1 MVPLPLFKLA
11 ALFVRHISKYGANQ
25 IKAQAH
31 DHPKFR
37 AFAAR
42 YGQHIHQLNMRLS
55 VALLRNPDAE
65 QRAKE
70 KAEAAT
76 VKTKEQVE
84 KEEAKAQKA
93 KLAAENPDL
102 TKPIPLTSTSASA
115 SASSSSL
122 SSSSSSSSTTTS
134 TSSTKERPRFK
145 SVWRRKFR
153 SLPEAKA
160 VDLFADV
167 IGDTFI
173 LGVASAII
181 LYEYWKSSQKPD
193 QNAEHIKALDARLE
207 ELTRRE
213 EELSQKEAE
222 RTERYQALEAALKEL
237 RDPKTKKPLLPSLQ
251 LLPAPTQTLNTH
263 DIALPVSQDRTYRL
277 VLLSPKDVG
286 TQATEQRLER
296 LYNLNGGRD
305 VAIMFLL
312 HPVAGQ
318 AKDPMEA
325 FMDLQI
331 EILDK
336 LDLPLLPLTSITAL
350 PSTLTTLQ
358 TSLGPTQPGTISS
371 GDQATPVSLLQ
382 HMASGNGPLP
392 EHSANLLSELGRSP
406 REVAALA
413 DTEQGRARILDLLG
427 PMDGA
432 RVLSFLAREKLALT

>member
-84 KEEAKAQKA
+84 KEEAKALKA
-93 KLAAENPDL
+93 KLAAENAELAKSKTPDS
-102 TKPIPLTSTSASA
+102 ISASA
-115 SASSSSL
+115 TST
-122 SSSSSSSSTTTS
+122 SSSSSTSGTS
-134 TSSTKERPRFK
+134 GTSSTGSSSSTKERPRFK

-181 LYEYWKSSQKPD
+181 LYEYWKASQKPD
-193 QNAEHIKALDARLE
+193 QNAERIKALDAKLE

-213 EELSQKEAE
+213 EALSQKEEE
-222 RTERYQALEAALKEL
+222 RTKRYQALEAALKEL

-251 LLPAPTQTLNTH
+251 LLPASTETQETQKPT
-263 DIALPVSQDRTYRL
+263 VS
-277 VLLSPKDVG
+277 
-286 TQATEQRLER
+286 
-296 LYNLNGGRD
+296 
-305 VAIMFLL
+305 
-312 HPVAGQ
+312 
-318 AKDPMEA
+318 
-325 FMDLQI
+325 
-331 EILDK
+331 
-336 LDLPLLPLTSITAL
+336 
-350 PSTLTTLQ
+350 
-358 TSLGPTQPGTISS
+358 
-371 GDQATPVSLLQ
+371 
-382 HMASGNGPLP
+382 
-392 EHSANLLSELGRSP
+392 
-406 REVAALA
+406 AA
-413 DTEQGRARILDLLG
+413 
-427 PMDGA
+427 
-432 RVLSFLAREKLALT
+432 

>member
-70 KAEAAT
+70 KAESAT

-84 KEEAKAQKA
+84 KEEAKALKA
-93 KLAAENPDL
+93 KLAAENADL
-102 TKPIPLTSTSASA
+102 AKSKAADSISASA
-115 SASSSSL
+115 TPTSSSSSASGTSSASSSTTSG
-122 SSSSSSSSTTTS
+122 SGSSSST
-134 TSSTKERPRFK
+134 KDRPRFK

-181 LYEYWKSSQKPD
+181 LYEYWKASQKPD
-193 QNAEHIKALDARLE
+193 QNAERIKVLDAKLE

-213 EELSQKEAE
+213 EALSQKEAE
-222 RTERYQALEAALKEL
+222 RTERYHALETALREL
-237 RDPKTKKPLLPSLQ
+237 RDPKTKKPLLPTLQ
-251 LLPAPTQTLNTH
+251 LLPASTETRETQT
-263 DIALPVSQDRTYRL
+263 
-277 VLLSPKDVG
+277 
-286 TQATEQRLER
+286 
-296 LYNLNGGRD
+296 
-305 VAIMFLL
+305 
-312 HPVAGQ
+312 
-318 AKDPMEA
+318 
-325 FMDLQI
+325 
-331 EILDK
+331 
-336 LDLPLLPLTSITAL
+336 
-350 PSTLTTLQ
+350 PS
-358 TSLGPTQPGTISS
+358 
-371 GDQATPVSLLQ
+371 
-382 HMASGNGPLP
+382 AS
-392 EHSANLLSELGRSP
+392 
-406 REVAALA
+406 AA
-413 DTEQGRARILDLLG
+413 
-427 PMDGA
+427 
-432 RVLSFLAREKLALT
+432 